1 MTRAEIARSLKPIQ
15 WTYNKEFCI
24 YMATLDVIGVR
35 LRIEHESGNLNG
47 PYLMAKTWRD
57 RVLTFSG
64 PFGTLDEAMGAAR
77 GMLIDEVCGLFELE
91 EED

>member
-1 MTRAEIARSLKPIQ
+1 MTREEIAKSLKPIK

-57 RVLTFSG
+57 RIVTFSG
-64 PFGTLDEAMGAAR
+64 PFNTLDEAMGAAR
-77 GMLIDEVCGLFELE
+77 DILLDEACKLFEIDEQ
-91 EED
+91 